1 MNIAIAE
8 KLKHLRIMKG
18 LTQEEL
24 AGFLDVSFQAVSKW
38 ERGECFPDITMLP
51 GLANFFDV
59 SIDELMGMN
68 DIRNQERLNEIFRCI
83 HEYEAENRYDEAV
96 ELLRHAVKTFPNHYG
111 LISELALALSFS
123 IPNDPK
129 EAIAL
134 SESVLENSTS
144 EKIRSTVRANLCFL
158 YKRSG
163 DQNKAMDLVRTLPH
177 VWESREMLRVE
188 LLEGQSYVE
197 TLKKSICII
206 LSVLNEKIDALQ
218 VSEKVVSQSQKIVA
232 LGACEKGITDMP
244 VILHKIADF
253 LNQ

>member
-8 KLKHLRIMKG
+8 KLKQLRNIKG

-38 ERGECFPDITMLP
+38 DRGECFPDITLLP
-51 GLANFFDV
+51 GLANFFNV

-68 DIRNQERLNEIFRCI
+68 DIRNQERLNDIFQRV
-83 HEYEAENRYDEAV
+83 HDDEAENKYDEAV

-123 IPNDPK
+123 NPNDTK

-134 SESVLENSTS
+134 SERVLENSTS

-158 YKRSG
+158 YKRAG
-163 DQNKAMDLVRTLPH
+163 DLKKAMDLARTLPH

-188 LLEGQSYVE
+188 LAEGQTYVE
-197 TLKKSICII
+197 TLKKSIGVI
-206 LSVLNEKIDALQ
+206 LSVLNEKIDAIQESQRL
-218 VSEKVVSQSQKIVA
+218 VSQSQKTIA
-232 LGACEKGITDMP
+232 LGVCEDDVQDFP
-244 VILHKIADF
+244 AILNKIASF
-253 LNQ
+253 LN